1 MKVMIVHN
9 RYRSAQPS
17 GENAVVDDEA
27 ALLAEAG
34 CEVGTLQVSS
44 DDIADASIRDR
55 ARLPVDVV
63 WSQRGASLVRRAI
76 ADRRPDVVH
85 FHNTFPLLSPAAI
98 HAAARTDA
106 RVILTLHNFR
116 PLCASALFLRNGKIC
131 EDCVGTR
138 FALPAV
144 RHGCYRGSRVA
155 TIPVAA
161 MGVVHRRLGT
171 WIDHVDAILFPS
183 AFARERYIAA
193 GWPKEK
199 LVVKHNT
206 ARRAGPRRDGAGTGF
221 VAVSRLSAEKGID
234 VLLDAWSLRE
244 PDGNALTIVGDGED
258 RETLRKRVAGRSD
271 VHFVGALPP
280 AEVIQI
286 VRRSRALV
294 VPSRCY
300 EVFPRVVV
308 EAYSVGVPVI
318 ASRIGALADVV
329 DHGVTGLHAAAGE
342 PEEFAMA
349 VARLAA
355 DDGLALRFGD
365 GAYDRFLKSY
375 APDIATRRLLEI
387 YAGEVTSAS

>member
-1 MKVMIVHN
+1 MIVHN
-9 RYRSAQPS
+9 RYRGAQPS

-27 ALLAEAG
+27 ALLVDAG
-34 CEVGTLQVSS
+34 CEVHTVQVSS

-55 ARLPVDVV
+55 ARLPLDVV
-63 WSQRGASLVRRAI
+63 WSQRGASLIRRAI
-76 ADRRPDVVH
+76 ADGRPDVVH

-98 HAAARTDA
+98 RAAARSQS
-106 RVILTLHNFR
+106 RVLLTLHNFR
-116 PLCASALFLRNGKIC
+116 PLCASALFLRDGKSC

-138 FALPAV
+138 FALPAL
-144 RHGCYRGSRVA
+144 RHGCYRGSRAA
-155 TIPVAA
+155 TLPVAA

-171 WIDHVDAILFPS
+171 WTDGVDMILFPS
-183 AFARERYIAA
+183 AFARARYIAA

-206 ARRAGPRRDGAGTGF
+206 ARHTGPRRDGAGTGF

-244 PDGNALTIVGDGED
+244 PDGSALTIVGDGED
-258 RETLRKRVAGRSD
+258 REMLRARVAGRPD
-271 VHFVGALPP
+271 VRFVGALPS
-280 AEVIQI
+280 AEVIET

-329 DHGVTGLHAAAGE
+329 DDGVTGLHAAAGE
-342 PEEFAMA
+342 AEELAS
-349 VARLAA
+349 VIARLAA
-355 DDGLALRFGD
+355 DDALAVRLGD
-365 GAYDRFLKSY
+365 GAYRRFLRSF
-375 APDIATRRLLEI
+375 APDVATRRLLEI
-387 YAGEVTSAS
+387 YAGKVTGGS